1 MKSTKH
7 STDVRL
13 ALPGWMSRLSPA
25 ELGAWVGVLTAV
37 GISAGASIS
46 AVFLAYQLGGK
57 EAVSGQIPVS
67 GGDQVL
73 PDPAQAA
80 VVALHTSMV
89 VYIMWG
95 VIVAAAAG
103 ISVAFLVRRVRVEQL
118 EASDDQ
124 RALEHAAVQSRAWQQ
139 VAEELAAGSEYGGAL
154 TVAAHRLLDTDGAPE
169 PATLFPGGIVDQLP
183 ARAQLVR
190 MYGPCASGK
199 TVSARR
205 MVEQEIKSGRHVT
218 VIRSGAN
225 DFSKREYVF
234 EDVAAERLTVVDSES
249 LDDPHARREL
259 AARFDFR
266 QSRFFDAAAAEAG
279 VTILVDAWWP
289 VERALVDLVDC
300 LAEVAVD
307 PGNNV
312 RLVVVVNDARALSD
326 VMRPFDTEI
335 VFPGRRDYVDLNAL
349 YEGLDRLSSDEL
361 VLARLAARVRG
372 GGPATSRFEQR
383 IVEKLDGADR
393 EYLSRRKTVIIEGP
407 MPTTAGFQHG
417 ILKGPDGV
425 LAQFALPVVPAG
437 DLAAIA
443 TVL

>member
-1 MKSTKH
+1 MKSTKN
-7 STDVRL
+7 SAEVGL
-13 ALPGWMSRLSPA
+13 GILGWVSRLSPA
-25 ELGAWVGVLTAV
+25 GLGAVVGVLTAV
-37 GISAGASIS
+37 GISAGTSVS
-46 AVFLAYQLGGK
+46 AVFLAYQLGGRD
-57 EAVSGQIPVS
+57 AVSGSLALDGGGPV
-67 GGDQVL
+67 L
-73 PDPAQAA
+73 PAQAA
-80 VVALHTSMV
+80 AAVALHTSMV
-89 VYIMWG
+89 VYIVWG
-95 VIVAAAAG
+95 VLVAVAAG
-103 ISVAFLVRRVRVEQL
+103 IAAVFLVRRVRVEQI
-118 EASDDQ
+118 EAAADQ
-124 RALEHAAVQSRAWQQ
+124 QALEHAGVQSRAWQQ
-139 VAEELAAGSEYGGAL
+139 VAEELAAGGEYGAAL
-154 TVAAHRLLDTDGAPE
+154 MVAAHRLLDADGAPE
-169 PATLFPGGIVDQLP
+169 PAPLFQGVVEQLP
-183 ARAQLVR
+183 ARAELVR

-205 MVEQEIKSGRHVT
+205 IVEQEIGAGRHVT

-225 DFSKREYVF
+225 DYSKREYVF
-234 EDVAAERLTVVDSES
+234 EDVAAKRFAVVDPES
-249 LDDPHARREL
+249 LDDPRARREL

-335 VFPGRRDYVDLNAL
+335 VFPGRRDYVDLNAM
-349 YEGLDRLSSDEL
+349 YAGLDRLSSDEL

-383 IVEKLDGADR
+383 IVEKLAGADR
-393 EYLSRRKTVIIEGP
+393 EYLSHRATVIIEGP
-407 MPTTAGFQHG
+407 MPTTAGLQHG

-425 LAQFALPVVPAG
+425 LAEFTLPVLPVRG
-437 DLAAIA
+437 LAAIA
-443 TVL
+443 TVR